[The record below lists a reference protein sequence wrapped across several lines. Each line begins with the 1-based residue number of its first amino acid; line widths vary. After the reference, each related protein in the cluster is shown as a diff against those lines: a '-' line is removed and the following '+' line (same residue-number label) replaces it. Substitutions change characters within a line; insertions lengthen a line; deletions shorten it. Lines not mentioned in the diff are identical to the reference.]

1 VHALIASILAQAE
14 GEEVSEAKDLYP
26 APGELIIGLIAF
38 AILFYFTWKWVL
50 PRFKQVLEERREKI
64 QGEMERAEATRKE
77 ADKLQEEYRSQLT
90 GARDEA
96 NRIIEESRATADQLR
111 RDLQAK
117 AEEEAQGIVARAQEE
132 IRAERDRVFQE
143 LRAQVG
149 SIAVEIAGRVVG
161 QSLDEKTHQR
171 LIDEFI
177 DEVASGAA
185 ANGNGKGT
193 AEDSGTE
200 DNGTKDNG
208 NGV

>member
-1 VHALIASILAQAE
+1 MFALIASILLQA
-14 GEEVSEAKDLYP
+14 EEVSDAKDLYP
-26 APGELIIGLIAF
+26 KAGELIVGLIAF
-38 AILFYFTWKWVL
+38 AVLFFFTWKWVI

-77 ADKLQEEYRSQLT
+77 ADKLQEEYRTQLN
-90 GARDEA
+90 GAQDEA
-96 NRIIEESRATADQLR
+96 NRIIEESRGTADQLR

-132 IRAERDRVFQE
+132 IRAERDRTFQE

-149 SIAVEIAGRVVG
+149 SIAVELAERVVG

-177 DEVASGAA
+177 DDVASNASGKT
-185 ANGNGKGT
+185 NGTSDGT
-193 AEDSGTE
+193 AADEGE
-200 DNGTKDNG
+200 A
-208 NGV
+208 

>member
-1 VHALIASILAQAE
+1 MFALIASILAQAE
-14 GEEVSEAKDLYP
+14 ESADEVSDAKDLYP
-26 APGELIIGLIAF
+26 AVGELIVGLIAF
-38 AILFYFTWKWVL
+38 AVLFFFTWKWVI
-50 PRFKQVLEERREKI
+50 PSFKKVLEERREKI

-77 ADKLQEEYRSQLT
+77 ADKLQEEYRSQLN
-90 GARDEA
+90 GAREEA

-177 DEVASGAA
+177 DEVASAAA
-185 ANGNGKGT
+185 ANGNGNGK
-193 AEDSGTE
+193 AKDSGTG
-200 DNGTKDNG
+200 DTGSGD
-208 NGV
+208 